1 MLVKKKLDREYDILI
16 MFIQRCEQG
25 NLETEKGH
33 YWFEGLEGLR
43 R

>member
-16 MFIQRCEQG
+16 MFIQRCELG

-33 YWFEGLEGLR
+33 CWFEGLEGLR